1 MGKEK
6 KKYTSGAATSF
17 ISRSSAVK
25 KLQLTLVDFR
35 RLCILKGIYPV
46 QPKNVKKANKGS
58 KTPKTFF
65 RYKDIQFLAHEP
77 ILKKFREHKA
87 FLKKLKKAVAKR
99 ENKAA
104 ERLTENKP
112 TYRLD
117 HIVKERYPTFADAIK
132 DLHDPLTLCSLFTTL
147 RVSAKISFTEGIR
160 LSRRL
165 LSEFMNFVIAS
176 RSLRKVF
183 LSIKGIY
190 YQVEIQGQPITWIVP
205 YQFNYK
211 QPVDV
216 DLKIMSTFVEFYTT
230 LLGFVNFKL
239 YHSLNLHYPPKL
251 TATDRSNKLDNGSS
265 MCQDEDDTDERIASL
280 AHDLVKVDNAI
291 AEDDGIADEDDE
303 ELIAAS
309 GLDTEA
315 IEKAREEEKQ
325 LSNLKKLF
333 EGCKFFLSREVPRES
348 LSFVIRSFGGR
359 VSWDKCLFLGATYDV
374 TDESITHQLIDRPQ
388 CDTQYISRY
397 YIQPQWVYD
406 CVNARMLLPAEDY
419 FIGVNLP
426 PHLSPFVEEQE
437 GDYVPPEK
445 RVLLARQKGVLP
457 DEEQEEEEEETDEEE
472 EDEEEIID
480 ESEGEENVEDEGSSD
495 EEEEGESEEE
505 TKDEEETL
513 QKKRK
518 MKDLNTSN
526 LSVEAGQVHKVD
538 PSKLAKKQ
546 EMEEKR
552 LREMMLPKKRK
563 WLYDRIVQKKKEKS
577 KQARKLTERR
587 EKYEEKQKI
596 KKRKLKN
603 DT

>member
-17 ISRSSAVK
+17 ISRTSAVK

-65 RYKDIQFLAHEP
+65 RYKDIQFIAHEP
-77 ILKKFREHKA
+77 IINKFREHKT
-87 FLKKLKKAVAKR
+87 FLKKMKKAVAKR
-99 ENKAA
+99 EDKAA
-104 ERLTENKP
+104 ERLFENKP
-112 TYRLD
+112 KYRLD
-117 HIVKERYPTFADAIK
+117 HIVKERYPSFADAIK
-132 DLHDPLTLCSLFTTL
+132 DLHDPLTLCSLFATL
-147 RVSAKISFTEGIR
+147 RVSAKLSFTEGVR

-165 LSEFMNFVIAS
+165 MSEFMNFVIAS

-216 DLKIMSTFVEFYTT
+216 DLKIMSTFVEFFTT
-230 LLGFVNFKL
+230 LIGFINFKL

-251 TATDRSNKLDNGSS
+251 TVTEKSKKLDNGLA
-265 MCQDEDDTDERIASL
+265 MCLDHDDTDERIASL
-280 AHDLVKVDNAI
+280 VHDLVKIDNTI
-291 AEDDGIADEDDE
+291 IEDDDEEDDE
-303 ELIAAS
+303 LIEAS
-309 GLDTEA
+309 GLDMEA
-315 IEKAREEEKQ
+315 VQKAREEEKQ
-325 LSNLKKLF
+325 LRNLKKLF
-333 EGCKFFLSREVPRES
+333 ENCKFFLSREVPRES
-348 LSFVIRSFGGR
+348 LAFVIRSFGGC
-359 VSWDKCLFLGATYDV
+359 VSWEKSLFLGATYDIS
-374 TDESITHQLIDRPQ
+374 DESITHQIVDRPQ

-397 YIQPQWVYD
+397 YVQPQWVYD
-406 CVNARMLLPAEDY
+406 CVNAKLLLPVEDY

-426 PHLSPFVEEQE
+426 PHLSPFVEEQD

-445 RVLLARQKGVLP
+445 RVLMARQKGIMP
-457 DEEQEEEEEETDEEE
+457 DTAEEQDEVEDEEEEEE
-472 EDEEEIID
+472 EEIIE
-480 ESEGEENVEDEGSSD
+480 ESEGEEDVEEGSEDDESNSDD
-495 EEEEGESEEE
+495 EEEENPSEEE
-505 TKDEEETL
+505 EETNPT

-518 MKDLNTSN
+518 KDLNSST
-526 LSVEAGQVHKVD
+526 LSVEAGHVQPVD
-538 PSKLAKKQ
+538 KDRAAKKQ

-587 EKYEEKQKI
+587 EKHDEKLKN
-596 KKRKLKN
+596 KKRKIA
-603 DT
+603 T